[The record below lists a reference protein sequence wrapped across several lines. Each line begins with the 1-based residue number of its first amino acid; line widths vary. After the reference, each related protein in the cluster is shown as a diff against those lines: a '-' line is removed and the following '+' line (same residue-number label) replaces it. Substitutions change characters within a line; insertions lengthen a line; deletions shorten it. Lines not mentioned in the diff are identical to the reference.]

1 MTAWSDVFRLTPLG
15 RIRREA
21 YWGACA
27 ASALLFGAALAAAG
41 NSAVLVFRSSWAA
54 LDASGWGFL
63 VVGAVLA
70 AISLALLVCASAR
83 RLRDA
88 GAAPGWALLLLAPG
102 LNAAAIL
109 VFGLLPSQASETRA
123 RKAPTAA
130 GVHSPAL
137 SAMSGAP
144 AFAPELDADGRPSP
158 AQFLW
163 EQTVAGCAGES
174 LSLQLQVKVRAV
186 DKLRKLVKKG
196 ELDAEAFEL
205 WRRRLM
211 AIDPDHLA
219 RPR

>member
-41 NSAVLVFRSSWAA
+41 NS
-54 LDASGWGFL
+54 
-63 VVGAVLA
+63 AVLA